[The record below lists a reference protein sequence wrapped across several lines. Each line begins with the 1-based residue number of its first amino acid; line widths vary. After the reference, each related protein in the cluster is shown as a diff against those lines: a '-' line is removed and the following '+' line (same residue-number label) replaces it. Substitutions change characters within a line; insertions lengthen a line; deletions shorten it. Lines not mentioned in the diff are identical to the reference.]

1 MPASQ
6 NFVLGKGYDA
16 GAAITKKRFVK
27 FSADQTVI
35 QCSVAGE
42 IAHGVSLFDVS
53 AAEITK
59 GKGASVLTE
68 GRAIVEAA
76 TAITIGA
83 KVTTDNQGRA
93 AVAATGNNVL
103 GICDEPAS
111 GTGAECSVHL
121 GIGGGVV

>member
-6 NFVLGKGYDA
+6 NFVLAKGYDA
-16 GAAITKKRFVK
+16 GSAITKKRFVK
-27 FSADQTVI
+27 FSADQTVV
-35 QCSVAGE
+35 QCTVLGETACGVA
-42 IAHGVSLFDVS
+42 LFDVA

-76 TAITIGA
+76 AAIAIGA
-83 KVTTDNQGRA
+83 KVTTNASGQA
-93 AVAATGNNVL
+93 ITAATGNNVL

-111 GTGAECSVHL
+111 GAGAECSVHL
-121 GIGGGVV
+121 GIGGGVA

>member
-6 NFVLGKGYDA
+6 NFVLAKGYDA
-16 GAAITKKRFVK
+16 GGAIIKKRFVK
-27 FSADQTVI
+27 FSADQTVV

-42 IAHGVSLFDVS
+42 MAAGVSMFDVT

-59 GKGASVLTE
+59 GKGASVMVD

-76 TAITIGA
+76 TAIAIGA

-111 GTGAECSVHL
+111 GTGTECSVHL
-121 GIGGGVV
+121 GAGGGTV